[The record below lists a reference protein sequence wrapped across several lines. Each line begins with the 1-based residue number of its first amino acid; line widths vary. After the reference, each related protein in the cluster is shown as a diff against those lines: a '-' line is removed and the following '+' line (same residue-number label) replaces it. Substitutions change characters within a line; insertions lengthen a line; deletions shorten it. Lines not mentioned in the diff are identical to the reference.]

1 MKTGQVSKL
10 KQQLSVPKKSYT
22 ENFSKVASITNLF
35 TREKASKLLVAMNV
49 DINSN
54 TIAVLEKYTIE
65 DILLVAGLIQA
76 KKYDDMSEQYD
87 NIQKCVS
94 RSKNDP
100 ALNVQGVPY

>member
-10 KQQLSVPKKSYT
+10 KQQLSVPRKPYT
-22 ENFSKVASITNLF
+22 VNSRKAKSITNLF

-54 TIAVLEKYTIE
+54 TIAILEKYTIE
-65 DILLVAGLIQA
+65 DILLVAGLIETKQ
-76 KKYDDMSEQYD
+76 YDDLSEDYE

-94 RSKNDP
+94 RSNNDP
-100 ALNVQGVPY
+100 ALNINK

>member
-1 MKTGQVSKL
+1 
-10 KQQLSVPKKSYT
+10 
-22 ENFSKVASITNLF
+22 
-35 TREKASKLLVAMNV
+35 MNV

-65 DILLVAGLIQA
+65 DILLVSGLIQA

-100 ALNVQGVPY
+100 ALNVHWTNIKYPKKIYPFYITHCPKTKQKKNRQR